1 MVKYAKSLYWA
12 SFDCL
17 WNWSCYFSY
26 ALSKIMK
33 IDLYWNGIDFIVML
47 LKELRDYRK
56 HHSKTAKI
64 IQMKLN
70 ETHWLIKVFDWN
82 WCRACD
88 WTWIEYAC
96 YWRHHCNLRWHRPYA
111 RDLESV
117 THRPCSPTL
126 FDLLF
131 GKLVERAR
139 SFVPGP

>member
-12 SFDCL
+12 SLIVYGSGAVIFP
-17 WNWSCYFSY
+17 
-26 ALSKIMK
+26 M
-33 IDLYWNGIDFIVML
+33 LYLKSGKLIYIGMELIFIVML

-56 HHSKTAKI
+56 HHSNSKDHP
-64 IQMKLN
+64 N
-70 ETHWLIKVFDWN
+70 ETKRNSLVNKVFDWN

-88 WTWIEYAC
+88 WTWTEYAC

-117 THRPCSPTL
+117 TPKPCSPTL
-126 FDLLF
+126 FNLLF